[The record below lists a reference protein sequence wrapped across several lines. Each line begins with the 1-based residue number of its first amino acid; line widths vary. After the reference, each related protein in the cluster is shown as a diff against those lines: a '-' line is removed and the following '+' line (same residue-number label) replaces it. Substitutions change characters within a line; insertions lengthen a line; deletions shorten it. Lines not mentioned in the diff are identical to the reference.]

1 MASKIAIRLKYFDWF
16 KFKMFIELC
25 NYVIDFNYLI

>member
-25 NYVIDFNYLI
+25 NYVRF